1 MNKDENVLMIEKIID
16 EIDLLV
22 PVCAQ
27 VEEDWV
33 KANGNVA
40 VCIIDEAG
48 RVNGK
53 VWGTDIIRGR
63 ECFRIAWTKASQVL
77 ITGIKTGE
85 FEKKVFSGELKDTFG
100 IKMPDFIVWEGGQ
113 PITLKDGTKLSVGF
127 SGFRSE
133 TDLEI
138 VLKAIAKV
146 EENI

>member
-1 MNKDENVLMIEKIID
+1 MNKEELALKIEKIIN

-22 PVCAQ
+22 PGYAK
-27 VEEDWV
+27 VEEDFI

-40 VCIIDEAG
+40 VCIIDESG

-53 VWGTDIIRGR
+53 IWGTDIIRGR
-63 ECFRIAWTKASQVL
+63 ECFRVAWTKASQVW
-77 ITGIKTGE
+77 ITGFRTGE

-100 IKMPDFIVWEGGQ
+100 IKMPDFIGWEGGQ
-113 PITLKDGTKLSVGF
+113 PVTLEDGTKLSAGF

-146 EENI
+146 EKNS